1 MLQTRMSQATFPD
14 PLGRSRAEIVMEVAI
29 AILICLTAILSNVL
43 VVYVMNKYYERLT
56 TTKMFIHNLSLTEI
70 FTVTLYTVT

>member
-1 MLQTRMSQATFPD
+1 MSQATFPD
-14 PLGRSRAEIVMEVAI
+14 PLGRSRAEIVMKVAI

-43 VVYVMNKYYERLT
+43 VVYVMNKYYERRT
-56 TTKMFIHNLSLTEI
+56 TTKMFIHNLSLNEI

>member
-1 MLQTRMSQATFPD
+1 MSQATFPD
-14 PLGRSRAEIVMEVAI
+14 PFGRSRAEIVMEVAI
-29 AILICLTAILSNVL
+29 AILICLIAILSNVL
-43 VVYVMNKYYERLT
+43 EVYVMNKYYERR

>member
-1 MLQTRMSQATFPD
+1 MSQATFPD
-14 PLGRSRAEIVMEVAI
+14 PLSRSRAEIVMEVAI
-29 AILICLTAILSNVL
+29 AILICLTAIFGNVL